1 MTTSTRSGDNLR
13 LIHELMPAAEKLV
26 ERHISSAKEW
36 FPHLYVPWSRGRDFE
51 PDEAWDPAE
60 FPDPDH
66 LDIAREPNHH
76 LTFSHGMH
84 YCLGAALARVE
95 GRVAI
100 GSLVSRFPNIERV
113 TEELRYRDHFVL
125 RGLEELRVSV

>member
-1 MTTSTRSGDNLR
+1 MVRPDGRR
-13 LIHELMPAAEKLV
+13 L
-26 ERHISSAKEW
+26 
-36 FPHLYVPWSRGRDFE
+36 G
-51 PDEAWDPAE
+51 
-60 FPDPDH
+60 H
-66 LDIAREPNHH
+66 LDVAREPNHH

-100 GSLVSRFPNIERV
+100 GSLVRRFPTIELV
-113 TEELRYRDHFVL
+113 TQELRYRDHFVL